1 MSSLVLKHR
10 ADLQSYHLLDGED
23 VVSEVGYDRHG
34 STLVL
39 LHTATREDVRHRGY
53 ASALVESVLAELSA
67 QPDHVVVRCPFV
79 RWWQAADPAQ
89 RSRPCVT

>member
-1 MSSLVLKHR
+1 MSPLVLQHR
-10 ADLQSYHLLDGED
+10 ADLQSYQLLDGDD

-53 ASALVESVLAELSA
+53 ASALVEKVLAEVAA
-67 QPDHVVVRCPFV
+67 QQHVVVRCPFV